1 MGKIWLGL
9 WRRNEL
15 YQREGWRLR
24 QIMLWLAALLAALL
38 LLFAGLTAA
47 VRGMQELLA
56 LVRPVAAFTLRRGL
70 EGRFEIIFGGYSYL
84 VNFGQIVERL
94 KAWGAQLSLTF

>member
-1 MGKIWLGL
+1 M
-9 WRRNEL
+9 
-15 YQREGWRLR
+15 R

-38 LLFAGLTAA
+38 LLYAGLNVAE
-47 VRGMQELLA
+47 RGVHELLA
-56 LVRPVAAFTLRRGL
+56 LERPVAAFTLRRGL
-70 EGRFEIIFGGYSYL
+70 EGGLEITFGGSSYL